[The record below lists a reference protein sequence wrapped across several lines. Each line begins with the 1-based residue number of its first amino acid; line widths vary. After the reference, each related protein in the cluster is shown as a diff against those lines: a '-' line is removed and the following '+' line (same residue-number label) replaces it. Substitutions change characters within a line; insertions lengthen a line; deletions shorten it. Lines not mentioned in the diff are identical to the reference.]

1 MASVVVQTRLDI
13 PMSDDQFKANTPSIP
28 LRKPYGSMDLIST
41 KTPPHHGR
49 HSKDTKWWVVLN
61 LAFQSIGIVYG
72 DIGTSPLYVYS
83 STFSNGIKH
92 KDDVLGVLSLVFYT
106 LTLLPMIKYVFI
118 VLRATDNGEGGTFAL
133 YSLICRYAKVSL
145 IPNQQAEDRQ
155 VSNYTLELPSKRLK
169 LASVLKSSLE
179 KSKFAKLFLLLI
191 TMLGTSM
198 VIGDS
203 ILTPSISVLSAV
215 GGVKEATSALTQDM
229 IAGIS
234 IVILVFLFMIQRFG
248 TSKVGYTFAPILSL
262 WFILI
267 GGIGFYNIIKHDT
280 TVLKA
285 INPIYIVE
293 YFIRNKKDAWV
304 SLGGVVL
311 CTTGGEALFA
321 DVGHFSV
328 RSIQVSMCSM
338 VYPAL
343 ILAYTGQSA
352 YLRQHPDSASDAFFK
367 SVPGPMYW
375 PMFVVSILASVI
387 ASQAMISGTFSVVHQ
402 SLSLGCFPRVK
413 VVHTS
418 ANHEGQ
424 VYIPEINYFLML
436 ACVGV
441 TSGFKTTVKI
451 GNAYGIAVVFVMTLT
466 SALLVLI
473 MIMIWKTNIFLI
485 ILYVVT
491 IGFVELMYLSS
502 VLYKFTLGGYLPLAF
517 SAFLMTVMYVW
528 NNVYRR
534 KYHYELDH
542 MISPAR
548 LTEIFTNK
556 NMSRIPG
563 LAMFYSELVQG
574 IPPIFEHYV
583 SNVPALHSIIV
594 FVSMKSL
601 HVNKVPA
608 EERYFFRRVEP
619 RTLFAFQCAVR
630 YGYNDVREVA
640 FEETLITRLKEFIQ
654 EETWMQIQ
662 TLSIGGKMTE
672 SGRES
677 DREIEHNEISKAK
690 LAKEEKLREIMEQEI
705 EQVEKA
711 WEEVGIVYLIGQN
724 EVIASK
730 ESNVMKRIL
739 VDYAYNLLR
748 RNLRQSEAVFD
759 IPHKR
764 MLKVGMTY
772 QL

>member
-1 MASVVVQTRLDI
+1 MASAIVETQLEI
-13 PMSDDQFKANTPSIP
+13 PMSDDQLKANSPSIP
-28 LRKPYGSMDLIST
+28 LRKPYGSTDLIST

-72 DIGTSPLYVYS
+72 DLGTSPLYVYS

-106 LTLLPMIKYVFI
+106 LTLLPLIKYVFI

-145 IPNQQAEDRQ
+145 IPSQQAEDRR

-179 KSKFAKLFLLLI
+179 NSKFAKLFLLLI

-203 ILTPSISVLSAV
+203 ILTPSIS
-215 GGVKEATSALTQDM
+215 DM

-234 IVILVFLFMIQRFG
+234 IMILVFLFMIQRFG

-321 DVGHFSV
+321 DVGHSSV

-338 VYPAL
+338 VL
-343 ILAYTGQSA
+343 
-352 YLRQHPDSASDAFFK
+352 LRLLYVCIYA
-367 SVPGPMYW
+367 GPMYW

-441 TSGFKTTVKI
+441 TFGFKTTVKI

-485 ILYVVT
+485 ILYIVT
-491 IGFVELMYLSS
+491 IGFVELLYLSS

-517 SAFLMTVMYVW
+517 SAFLMIIMYVW

-548 LTEIFTNK
+548 LIEIFTNK
-556 NMSRIPG
+556 NMARIPG
-563 LAMFYSELVQG
+563 IAVFYSELVQG

-594 FVSMKSL
+594 FVSVKSL
-601 HVNKVPA
+601 HVNRVPA

-619 RTLFAFQCAVR
+619 RKLFAFQCAVR

-662 TLSIGGKMTE
+662 TLSIRGKMYET
-672 SGRES
+672 GREL
-677 DREIEHNEISKAK
+677 DREIEHNEIWKEK
-690 LAKEEKLREIMEQEI
+690 QAKEEKLREIMEQEI
-705 EQVEKA
+705 EQVKKA
-711 WEEVGIVYLIGQN
+711 WEEVGIVHLVGQN

-730 ESNVMKRIL
+730 ESNMMKRIL

-748 RNLRQSEAVFD
+748 RNLRQREAVFD

>member
-1 MASVVVQTRLDI
+1 MASAIVETQLEI
-13 PMSDDQFKANTPSIP
+13 PMSDDQLKANSPSIP
-28 LRKPYGSMDLIST
+28 LRKPYGSTDLIST

-72 DIGTSPLYVYS
+72 DLGTSPLYVYS

-106 LTLLPMIKYVFI
+106 LTLLPLIKYVFI

-145 IPNQQAEDRQ
+145 IPSQQAEDRR

-179 KSKFAKLFLLLI
+179 NSKFAKLFLLLI
-191 TMLGTSM
+191 TML
-198 VIGDS
+198 
-203 ILTPSISVLSAV
+203 
-215 GGVKEATSALTQDM
+215 DM

-234 IVILVFLFMIQRFG
+234 IMILVFLFMIQRFG

-321 DVGHFSV
+321 DVGHSSV

-338 VYPAL
+338 VL
-343 ILAYTGQSA
+343 
-352 YLRQHPDSASDAFFK
+352 LRLLYVCIYA
-367 SVPGPMYW
+367 GPMYW

-441 TSGFKTTVKI
+441 TFGFKTTVKI

-485 ILYVVT
+485 ILYIVT
-491 IGFVELMYLSS
+491 IGFVELLYLSS

-517 SAFLMTVMYVW
+517 SAFLMIIMYVW

-548 LTEIFTNK
+548 LIEIFTNK
-556 NMSRIPG
+556 NMARIPG
-563 LAMFYSELVQG
+563 IAVFYSELVQG

-594 FVSMKSL
+594 FVSVKSL
-601 HVNKVPA
+601 HVNRVPA

-619 RTLFAFQCAVR
+619 RKLFAFQCAVR

-662 TLSIGGKMTE
+662 TLSIRGKMYET
-672 SGRES
+672 GREL
-677 DREIEHNEISKAK
+677 DREIEHNEIWKEK
-690 LAKEEKLREIMEQEI
+690 QAKEEKLREIMEQEI
-705 EQVEKA
+705 EQVKKA
-711 WEEVGIVYLIGQN
+711 WEEVGIVHLVGQN

-730 ESNVMKRIL
+730 ESNMMKRIL

-748 RNLRQSEAVFD
+748 RNLRQREAVFD

>member
-1 MASVVVQTRLDI
+1 MASAIVETQLEI
-13 PMSDDQFKANTPSIP
+13 PMSDDQLKANSPSIP
-28 LRKPYGSMDLIST
+28 LRKPYGSTDLIST

-72 DIGTSPLYVYS
+72 DLGTSPLYIYS

-106 LTLLPMIKYVFI
+106 LTLLPLIKYVFI

-145 IPNQQAEDRQ
+145 IPSQQAEDRR

-179 KSKFAKLFLLLI
+179 NSKFAKLFLLLI

-203 ILTPSISVLSAV
+203 ILTPSIS
-215 GGVKEATSALTQDM
+215 DM

-311 CTTGGEALFA
+311 CTTG
-321 DVGHFSV
+321 
-328 RSIQVSMCSM
+328 
-338 VYPAL
+338 
-343 ILAYTGQSA
+343 
-352 YLRQHPDSASDAFFK
+352 
-367 SVPGPMYW
+367 PMYW

-441 TSGFKTTVKI
+441 TFRFQDHWI
-451 GNAYGIAVVFVMTLT
+451 EVVFVMTLT

-485 ILYVVT
+485 ILYIVT
-491 IGFVELMYLSS
+491 IGFVELLYLSS

-517 SAFLMTVMYVW
+517 SAFLMIIMYVW

-548 LTEIFTNK
+548 LIEIFTNK
-556 NMSRIPG
+556 NMARIPG
-563 LAMFYSELVQG
+563 IAVFYSELVQG

-594 FVSMKSL
+594 FVSVKSL
-601 HVNKVPA
+601 HVNRVPA

-619 RTLFAFQCAVR
+619 RKLFAFQCAVR

-640 FEETLITRLKEFIQ
+640 TLITRLKEFIQ

-662 TLSIGGKMTE
+662 TLSIRGKMYET
-672 SGRES
+672 GREL
-677 DREIEHNEISKAK
+677 DREIEHNEIWKEK
-690 LAKEEKLREIMEQEI
+690 QAKEEKLREIMEQEI
-705 EQVEKA
+705 EQVKKA
-711 WEEVGIVYLIGQN
+711 WEEVGIVHLVGQN

-730 ESNVMKRIL
+730 ESNMMKRIL

-748 RNLRQSEAVFD
+748 RNLRQREAVFD

>member
-1 MASVVVQTRLDI
+1 
-13 PMSDDQFKANTPSIP
+13 MSDDQLKANSPSIP
-28 LRKPYGSMDLIST
+28 LRKPYGSTDLIST

-72 DIGTSPLYVYS
+72 DLGTSPLYVYS

-106 LTLLPMIKYVFI
+106 LTLLPLIKYVFI

-145 IPNQQAEDRQ
+145 IPSQQAEDRR

-179 KSKFAKLFLLLI
+179 NSKFAKLFLLLI

-215 GGVKEATSALTQDM
+215 GDM

-267 GGIGFYNIIKHDT
+267 GGFGFYNIIKHDT

-285 INPIYIVE
+285 INPIYIIE

-321 DVGHFSV
+321 DVGHSSV

-338 VYPAL
+338 PL
-343 ILAYTGQSA
+343 TIIIL
-352 YLRQHPDSASDAFFK
+352 
-367 SVPGPMYW
+367 
-375 PMFVVSILASVI
+375 SILASVI

-441 TSGFKTTVKI
+441 TFGFKTTVKI

-485 ILYVVT
+485 ILYIVT
-491 IGFVELMYLSS
+491 IGFVELLYLSS

-517 SAFLMTVMYVW
+517 SAFLMIIMYVW

-548 LTEIFTNK
+548 LIEIFTNK
-556 NMSRIPG
+556 NMARIPG
-563 LAMFYSELVQG
+563 IAVFYSELVQG

-594 FVSMKSL
+594 FVSVKSL
-601 HVNKVPA
+601 HVNRVPA

-619 RTLFAFQCAVR
+619 RKLFAFQCAVR

-662 TLSIGGKMTE
+662 TLSIRGKMYET
-672 SGRES
+672 GREL
-677 DREIEHNEISKAK
+677 DREIEHNEIWKEK
-690 LAKEEKLREIMEQEI
+690 QAKEEKLREIMEQEI
-705 EQVEKA
+705 EQVKKA
-711 WEEVGIVYLIGQN
+711 WEEVGIVHLVGQN

-730 ESNVMKRIL
+730 ESNMMKRIL

-748 RNLRQSEAVFD
+748 RNLRQREAVFD

>member
-1 MASVVVQTRLDI
+1 MASAIVETQLEI
-13 PMSDDQFKANTPSIP
+13 PMSDDQLKANSPSIP
-28 LRKPYGSMDLIST
+28 LRKPYGSTDLIST

-72 DIGTSPLYVYS
+72 DLGTSPLYVYS

-106 LTLLPMIKYVFI
+106 LTLLPLIKYVFI

-145 IPNQQAEDRQ
+145 IPSQQAEDRR

-179 KSKFAKLFLLLI
+179 NSKFAKLFLLLI

-215 GGVKEATSALTQDM
+215 GDM

-234 IVILVFLFMIQRFG
+234 IMILVFLFMIQRFG

-321 DVGHFSV
+321 DVGHSSV

-338 VYPAL
+338 PL
-343 ILAYTGQSA
+343 TIIIL
-352 YLRQHPDSASDAFFK
+352 
-367 SVPGPMYW
+367 
-375 PMFVVSILASVI
+375 SILASVI

-441 TSGFKTTVKI
+441 TFGFKTTVKI

-485 ILYVVT
+485 ILYIVT
-491 IGFVELMYLSS
+491 IGFVELLYLSS

-517 SAFLMTVMYVW
+517 SAFLMIIMYVW

-548 LTEIFTNK
+548 LIEIFTNK
-556 NMSRIPG
+556 NMARIPG
-563 LAMFYSELVQG
+563 IAVFYSELVQG

-594 FVSMKSL
+594 FVSVKSL
-601 HVNKVPA
+601 HVNRVPA

-619 RTLFAFQCAVR
+619 RKLFAFQCAVR

-662 TLSIGGKMTE
+662 TLSIRGKMYET
-672 SGRES
+672 GREL
-677 DREIEHNEISKAK
+677 DREIEHNEIWKEK
-690 LAKEEKLREIMEQEI
+690 QAKEEKLREIMEQEI
-705 EQVEKA
+705 EQVKKA
-711 WEEVGIVYLIGQN
+711 WEEVGIVHLVGQN

-730 ESNVMKRIL
+730 ESNMMKRIL

-748 RNLRQSEAVFD
+748 RNLRQREAVFD